1 MFMFVSFIMF
11 SMCRLFLI
19 KTEAAIFKFLFRNIS
34 PENLPLCSDFS
45 PPASPLSVLHPSLPS
60 DGDLFGEQE
69 RVPAWDWNVAWMG
82 EMEAKVRAH
91 RPVRSSSRSFD
102 V

>member
-11 SMCRLFLI
+11 SMCRLLL
-19 KTEAAIFKFLFRNIS
+19 TAIFKFLFTNIS

-45 PPASPLSVLHPSLPS
+45 PPASPLSVLHPSLPL

-69 RVPAWDWNVAWMG
+69 RVPAWDWNAAWMG

-91 RPVRSSSRSFD
+91 RPVHSSSSRSFD